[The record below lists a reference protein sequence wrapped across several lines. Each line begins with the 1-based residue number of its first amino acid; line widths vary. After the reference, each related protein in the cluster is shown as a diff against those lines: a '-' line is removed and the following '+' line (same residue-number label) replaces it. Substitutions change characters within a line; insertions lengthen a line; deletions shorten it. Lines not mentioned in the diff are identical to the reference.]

1 MGSMNKFLEKQ
12 GDLIRPYI
20 HCFLCW
26 SFLSSLHNEAR
37 SRALILLSDNC
48 VLLFKSAGT

>member
-1 MGSMNKFLEKQ
+1 VDKFLEKQ
-12 GDLIRPYI
+12 SDLIRLYI

-37 SRALILLSDNC
+37 SRALILPSDSC